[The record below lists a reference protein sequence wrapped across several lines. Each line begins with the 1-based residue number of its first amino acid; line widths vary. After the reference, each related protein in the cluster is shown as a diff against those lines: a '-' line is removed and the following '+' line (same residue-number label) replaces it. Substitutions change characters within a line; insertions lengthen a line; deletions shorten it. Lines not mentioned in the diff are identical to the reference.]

1 MESDDYKNLHNCY
14 NEEEVHKQLE
24 LSSMVLLKNAR
35 NAKTGTSVDINNKIS
50 IWFVVNSYFPLN
62 IKIFSEL
69 IQAQNT
75 LLRRVEVLL

>member
-62 IKIFSEL
+62 TKKFSEL